1 MLRSSAISRMVN
13 LLFQRNISF
22 TFEIISSTFE
32 MFSSVQEVEGRPGLS
47 SSSIDS
53 EPLRNRSDHLQTV
66 LRVTAASP

>member
-22 TFEIISSTFE
+22 TFEIISSTLE
-32 MFSSVQEVEGRPGLS
+32 MFSSVQEVEGRSGLS

-53 EPLRNRSDHLQTV
+53 EPLRNRSDHL
-66 LRVTAASP
+66 